1 MRSRCFVSILLA
13 VLSNIVTA
21 GLVRR
26 NGELFRP
33 GFHVRSFNQSI
44 VNAVSLQPQPPSTTP
59 SPTSSSS
66 SSLTPTITPNL
77 KAGSAAVTTPIPSKQ
92 VGKVPAVGNGPGAA
106 TINTEDFSGET
117 PTTTKTPSQGASA
130 STQSAGSNISGNNE
144 VPSAS
149 ASKQSGKVPAFGSG
163 PGAASVASNPT
174 LDRPAPTSSK
184 RIQLGTGA
192 SSQAAT
198 KTQEAQP
205 SAFPTERPSDQ
216 KTSII
221 SLRTQDPTSTPLPI
235 SISSASGEALA
246 SSTFANPSASASPTT
261 ASKPSEA
268 PAAVGGNFAL
278 AAAFNSRFGSLKPD
292 SPCNINDEQQAHA
305 CINGLFAQCN
315 SVGRYTMTSCPEGQQ
330 CFALPLP
337 ASSTGVSVQ
346 CDTPSDAKKKLQPQ
360 VSAGAGESSA
370 GNSAAKSSTQNP
382 AASNSA
388 TTSPAA
394 PSPAAPSPAA
404 TSPAAP
410 SPAAS
415 RPAASVSGPAA
426 SAPAASSVAPNIV
439 PTSSVVQPEPQ
450 GQATSIINTDTSTT
464 KLEPTTFTTRTRSN
478 ASPDV
483 ATAAS
488 QPAPVP
494 ESPKP
499 SLEQPAATTTD
510 APLILSFP
518 PTSSSQKPTI
528 APAVPSRAPV
538 AQSQNS
544 APVPAAESTPPA
556 ASPTAPAVNPSTP
569 AAKTS
574 ASSPNITIVPLGNER
589 LVTVTETVTTT
600 TTARP

>member
-1 MRSRCFVSILLA
+1 MRSRCFVFLLLA

-26 NGELFRP
+26 NGEPVRP
-33 GFHVRSFNQSI
+33 DFHVRSFNQSS
-44 VNAVSLQPQPPSTTP
+44 VNAISLQPQTLSTTP
-59 SPTSSSS
+59 SLTSSSS
-66 SSLTPTITPNL
+66 SSLTSTITPNL
-77 KAGSAAVTTPIPSKQ
+77 KAGSAAATTPNPSKQ

-106 TINTEDFSGET
+106 TINTENFSGET
-117 PTTTKTPSQGASA
+117 TTTTKTPSQGAFA

-149 ASKQSGKVPAFGSG
+149 ASKQSGEVPAFGSG

-174 LDRPAPTSSK
+174 LGRPAPTSSK
-184 RIQLGTGA
+184 RIPLGTGA
-192 SSQAAT
+192 SNQAAT
-198 KTQEAQP
+198 TTREAQP
-205 SAFPTERPSDQ
+205 SLFPTEKPSDQ
-216 KTSII
+216 KTSIV
-221 SLRTQDPTSTPLPI
+221 SLQTQNPTSTPLSI
-235 SISSASGEALA
+235 SISSASGGASA
-246 SSTFANPSASASPTT
+246 SSTFTNPGASASPTT

-278 AAAFNSRFGSLKPD
+278 AAAFNSRFGSLRPD
-292 SPCNINDEQQAHA
+292 SSCDINDEQQAHA

-315 SVGRYTMTSCPEGQQ
+315 SASRYTMTSCPEGQQ
-330 CFALPLP
+330 CFALPLA

-360 VSAGAGESSA
+360 ASAGGGESSA
-370 GNSAAKSSTQNP
+370 GNSAATSSTQNP
-382 AASNSA
+382 AAS
-388 TTSPAA
+388 SPAA

-404 TSPAAP
+404 P
-410 SPAAS
+410 S
-415 RPAASVSGPAA
+415 PAASVSGPAA
-426 SAPAASSVAPNIV
+426 SAPAASSAPSSGLVAPSIV
-439 PTSSVVQPEPQ
+439 PTSSVVQPKPQ
-450 GQATSIINTDTSTT
+450 GQATPSVDTDPSSTT

-478 ASPDV
+478 TSPDV

-518 PTSSSQKPTI
+518 PTSSSQEPTT
-528 APAVPSRAPV
+528 APAVLSQAPV
-538 AQSQNS
+538 PQSQNS
-544 APVPAAESTPPA
+544 APVPTAKPTLPA
-556 ASPTAPAVNPSTP
+556 ASPTAPAANPSTP